1 MAKPDQN
8 NGCGWAIAVVL
19 GLIVLGQCSKDGSD
33 DQYSDTESTLYDQ
46 SSGNSA
52 ESLAMYVTAG
62 SVNCRSGPGT
72 NYGKLSSFSYAETVT
87 VIETRS
93 GWSKTE
99 TADCWI
105 ASRFLSE
112 NKPEPAPIAQRPRY
126 SSPSRLFEA
135 PTQSGGSCGAKWKCG
150 QMNSCSEA
158 YHYLNECGLGRLD
171 GDGDGVPC
179 ESIC

>member
-19 GLIVLGQCSKDGSD
+19 GLFALGQCSKDGSN
-33 DQYSDTESTLYDQ
+33 DQYADTESTLYDQ
-46 SSGNSA
+46 SSEISS
-52 ESLAMYVTAG
+52 ESIEMYVTAG

-72 NYGKLSSFSYAETVT
+72 NHGKLNSFLYAEPVT
-87 VIETRS
+87 VLETRS
-93 GWSKTE
+93 GWSKTAS
-99 TADCWI
+99 TDCWI

-112 NKPEPAPIAQRPRY
+112 DKPEPSPAVQPPRY
-126 SSPSRLFEA
+126 SEPSRLFEA
-135 PTQSGGSCGAKWKCG
+135 PAQSSGSCGAKWKCG

-158 YHYLNECGLGRLD
+158 YHYLNNCGLGRLD